1 MQEIQAAGYTH
12 IALNMVK
19 IKAMSKS
26 MHELTSLWQSTRLP
40 VDALQRV
47 TLTGQDPVLPSSFA
61 VGAAAQVSI
70 AAAALAATQV
80 GLLRGVAA
88 HTVSVDM
95 QHAAL
100 ECLTHYAIEGRVP
113 NIWDKYSGTYRAQDG
128 WVRIHANFAH
138 HRDGALALLG
148 LKAGDQTSKAD
159 VEQALQA
166 WRAQDFEQAAAER
179 GLVVAALRTH
189 AQWQAHPQ
197 AAALAKQPLFAIENI
212 AKTALFQC
220 AGGQLA
226 SQNQRWSAPQHSTGA
241 RPALPLQGLRV
252 LDLTRI
258 LAGPICGRALAAYGA
273 DVLLVNSPHLP
284 NIEAIADTSRGKRSA
299 QLDLRTTQD
308 KAVLRQ
314 LLADAD
320 IFVQGYRP
328 GALQALGFG
337 PEEVAAINPH
347 IVYVSL
353 SAYGDTG
360 PWAQRRGFDSLVQTA
375 TGLNADESAAAGL
388 NLATDAPRALPMQIL
403 DHATGYLMAF
413 AALAALMQ
421 QKEQGGAR
429 HVRLSLART
438 GQWLRSLGQVDDGFN
453 IAKPSL
459 EPYLY
464 TEPSGFGRLT
474 GLTHS
479 ARLSG
484 AQLRWALPSM
494 PPGTHA
500 PAW

>member
-1 MQEIQAAGYTH
+1 M
-12 IALNMVK
+12 NKVKMVL
-19 IKAMSKS
+19 A
-26 MHELTSLWQSTRLP
+26 SLWQQAALP
-40 VDALQRV
+40 AEALHRA

-61 VGAAAQVSI
+61 VGAAAQASI

-80 GLLRGVAA
+80 GLLRGAPA

-100 ECLTHYAIEGRVP
+100 ECLTHYAIDGRVP
-113 NIWDKYSGTYRAQDG
+113 DIWDKYSGAYRAQDG

-148 LKAGDQTSKAD
+148 LTAGDGTSKAD
-159 VEQALQA
+159 VERALQA
-166 WRAQDFEQAAAER
+166 WRAEDFEQAAAER
-179 GLVVAALRTH
+179 GLVVAALRTP
-189 AQWQAHPQ
+189 AQWQAHAQ
-197 AAALAKQPLFAIENI
+197 AVAINMQPLFAIEDI
-212 AKTALFQC
+212 AAPAIIFM
-220 AGGQLA
+220 ANSQLA
-226 SQNQRWSAPQHSTGA
+226 SQKQRWNLPQQPTGA
-241 RPALPLQGLRV
+241 KPALPLHGLRV

-273 DVLLVNSPHLP
+273 DVLLINAPHLA
-284 NIEAIADTSRGKRSA
+284 NIEAVADTSRGKRSA
-299 QLDLRTTQD
+299 LLDLRSAQG

-314 LLADAD
+314 LIADAD
-320 IFVQGYRP
+320 ILVQGYRP

-337 PEEVAAINPH
+337 PEDAAAINPH

-353 SAYGDTG
+353 SAYGDHG

-375 TGLNADESAAAGL
+375 TGFNADESAAAGL
-388 NLATDAPRALPMQIL
+388 NLATDPPRTLPMQIL

-413 AALAALMQ
+413 AALAALVR

-438 GQWLRSLGQVDDGFN
+438 GLWLRSLGRVDNGFT
-453 IAKPSL
+453 ADKPSL

-464 TEPSGFGRLT
+464 TEPSGFGQLT

-484 AQLRWALPSM
+484 AQLKWALPAM

-500 PAW
+500 PQW

>member
-1 MQEIQAAGYTH
+1 MRVAQQALAT
-12 IALNMVK
+12 
-19 IKAMSKS
+19 
-26 MHELTSLWQSTRLP
+26 LWQYAQLP
-40 VDALQRV
+40 GDALQRAM
-47 TLTGQDPVLPSSFA
+47 LTGQDPVLPSSFA
-61 VGAAAQVSI
+61 VGAAAQASI

-80 GLLRGVAA
+80 GLLRGLPM
-88 HTVSVDM
+88 HTVAVDM

-100 ECLTHYAIEGRVP
+100 ECLTHYAIDGRTP
-113 NIWDKYSGTYRAQDG
+113 DIWDKYSGAYRAQDG

-148 LKAGDQTSKAD
+148 LKAGDGTTKAD
-159 VEQALQA
+159 VERALQA

-189 AQWQAHPQ
+189 AQWQAHAQ
-197 AAALAKQPLFAIENI
+197 SAALADQPLFAIENI
-212 AKTALFQC
+212 AAPAIFQR
-220 AGGQLA
+220 AGGLLA
-226 SQNQRWSAPQHSTGA
+226 SQNARWSAPRPAAGA
-241 RPALPLQGLRV
+241 LALPLQGLRV

-273 DVLLVNSPHLP
+273 DVLLINAPHLP

-299 QLDLRTTQD
+299 QLDLRTAQG
-308 KAVLRQ
+308 KEALRQ
-314 LLADAD
+314 LIADAD

-337 PEEVAAINPH
+337 PEECAAINPQ

-353 SAYGDTG
+353 SAYGEQG

-388 NLATDAPRALPMQIL
+388 DLAVDAPRALPMQIL

-421 QKEQGGAR
+421 RKQGVAR

-438 GQWLRSLGQVDDGFN
+438 GQWLRTLGRVDQGFSV
-453 IAKPSL
+453 AKPSL

-464 TEPSGFGRLT
+464 TEPSGFGPLT

-479 ARLSG
+479 AQLSG
-484 AQLRWALPSM
+484 RTLTWALPAM
-494 PPGTHA
+494 PPGSHA
-500 PAW
+500 PQWLPAA

>member
-1 MQEIQAAGYTH
+1 MSVAQQAV
-12 IALNMVK
+12 IAL
-19 IKAMSKS
+19 
-26 MHELTSLWQSTRLP
+26 WQQAGLP
-40 VDALQRV
+40 GDALQRL

-61 VGAAAQVSI
+61 VGAAAQASI

-80 GLLRGVAA
+80 GLQRGMAA
-88 HTVSVDM
+88 HTVSVGM

-100 ECLTHYAIEGRVP
+100 ECLTHYAIDGRVP
-113 NIWDKYSGTYRAQDG
+113 DIWDKYSGTYRAQDG
-128 WVRIHANFAH
+128 WVRIHANFGH

-148 LKAGDQTSKAD
+148 LRAGDGTSKTD
-159 VEQALQA
+159 VEHALQA
-166 WRAQDFEQAAAER
+166 WRAEDFEHATAER

-189 AQWQAHPQ
+189 SQWLAHAQAQAV
-197 AAALAKQPLFAIENI
+197 ARRPLFAIEDI
-212 AKTALFQC
+212 AACALFHWS
-220 AGGQLA
+220 GGQLDSRNKRLTA
-226 SQNQRWSAPQHSTGA
+226 PVQRVGTKQ
-241 RPALPLQGLRV
+241 ALPLQGLRV

-273 DVLLVNSPHLP
+273 DVLLVNSPYLP

-299 QLDLRTTQD
+299 HVDLHTEQG

-314 LLADAD
+314 LIADAD

-353 SAYGDTG
+353 SAYGVQG
-360 PWAQRRGFDSLVQTA
+360 PWSQHRGFDSLVQTA
-375 TGLNADESAAAGL
+375 TGFNADESAAAGL
-388 NLATDAPRALPMQIL
+388 DLDTDAPRALPMQIL

-413 AALAALMQ
+413 AALTALLRQ
-421 QKEQGGAR
+421 REQGGAR
-429 HVRLSLART
+429 HVQLSLART
-438 GQWLRSLGQVDDGFN
+438 GLWLRSLGRVDKGF
-453 IAKPSL
+453 ITPKPSL

-464 TEPSGFGRLT
+464 TQASGFGQLT

-479 ARLSG
+479 ACLSG
-484 AQLRWALPSM
+484 VQLKWALASM

-500 PAW
+500 PQWW

>member
-1 MQEIQAAGYTH
+1 MDSV
-12 IALNMVK
+12 NK
-19 IKAMSKS
+19 
-26 MHELTSLWQSTRLP
+26 ELVSLWQQAGLP
-40 VDALQRV
+40 ADALQRV
-47 TLTGQDPVLPSSFA
+47 TLTGQDPVMPSSFA
-61 VGAAAQVSI
+61 VGAAAQASI

-80 GLLRGVAA
+80 GLQRGTAA

-100 ECLTHYAIEGRVP
+100 ECVTHYAINGVVP
-113 NIWDKYSGTYRAQDG
+113 PMWDKYSGVYRAQDG

-148 LKAGDQTSKAD
+148 LQAGDDTSKAD
-159 VEQALQA
+159 VERALQT
-166 WRAQDFEQAAAER
+166 WRAEDFEQAAAAQ

-189 AQWQAHPQ
+189 AQWQALAQ
-197 AAALAKQPLFAIENI
+197 AKAVAAQPLFAIEKI
-212 AKTALFQC
+212 ADHAIFDW
-220 AGGQLA
+220 A
-226 SQNQRWSAPQHSTGA
+226 SGHLPSKMQRWSTPKPSAGVTKP
-241 RPALPLQGLRV
+241 LPLQGLRV

-273 DVLLVNSPHLP
+273 DVLLINAPHLP
-284 NIEAIADTSRGKRSA
+284 NIDAIADTSRGKRSA
-299 QLDLRTTQD
+299 LLDLRSAEG

-314 LLADAD
+314 LIADAD

-337 PEEVAAINPH
+337 PEDVAAINPH
-347 IVYVSL
+347 IVCVSL

-360 PWAQRRGFDSLVQTA
+360 PWAQRRGFDSLAQTA
-375 TGLNADESAAAGL
+375 TGLNADESAAAGID
-388 NLATDAPRALPMQIL
+388 LARDPPRALPMQIL

-413 AALAALMQ
+413 AALAALMK
-421 QKEQGGAR
+421 QKEQGGAY

-438 GQWLRSLGQVDDGFN
+438 GQWLRTLGRVDNGFTV
-453 IAKPSL
+453 AKPSVA
-459 EPYLY
+459 PYLY
-464 TEPSGFGRLT
+464 TEPSGFGQLT
-474 GLTHS
+474 ALKHS

-484 AQLRWALPSM
+484 VELTWALPAM

-500 PAW
+500 PEW

>member
-1 MQEIQAAGYTH
+1 MVSAQQALAT
-12 IALNMVK
+12 
-19 IKAMSKS
+19 
-26 MHELTSLWQSTRLP
+26 LWQQAGLP
-40 VDALQRV
+40 AGALQRG
-47 TLTGQDPVLPSSFA
+47 TLTGRDPVLPSSFA
-61 VGAAAQVSI
+61 VGAAAQASI

-80 GLLRGVAA
+80 GLLRGLPA

-95 QHAAL
+95 LHAAL
-100 ECLTHYAIEGRVP
+100 ECHTHYAIDGRVP
-113 NIWDKYSGTYRAQDG
+113 DIWDKYSGVYRTPDG

-148 LKAGDQTSKAD
+148 LKAGDDTLKAD
-159 VEQALQA
+159 VERALQT

-179 GLVVAALRTH
+179 GLVVAALRTY
-189 AQWQAHPQ
+189 AEWQVHPQ
-197 AAALAKQPLFAIENI
+197 AAAIANQPLFAIECI
-212 AKTALFQC
+212 ATPAIFHW
-220 AGGQLA
+220 ASGQLA
-226 SQNQRWSAPQHSTGA
+226 SKNKRWSATAQPGGVK
-241 RPALPLQGLRV
+241 PVLPLQGLRV

-273 DVLLVNSPHLP
+273 DVLLINSPHLP

-299 QLDLRTTQD
+299 QVDLRTEPG

-314 LLADAD
+314 LIADAD

-337 PEEVAAINPH
+337 PEDVAAINPH

-353 SAYGDTG
+353 SAYGDQG
-360 PWAQRRGFDSLVQTA
+360 PWARRRGFDSLVQTA
-375 TGLNADESAAAGL
+375 TGFNADESAAAGL
-388 NLATDAPRALPMQIL
+388 DLASEAPRALPMQIL
-403 DHATGYLMAF
+403 DHATGYLTAF
-413 AALAALMQ
+413 AALAALVQ

-438 GQWLRSLGQVDDGFN
+438 GQWLRSLGRVDNGFN
-453 IAKPSL
+453 IAKPTL

-464 TEPSGFGRLT
+464 TEPSGFGQLK

-484 AQLRWALPSM
+484 TQRKWALPSM